1 MYVHSNCHTHQEFV
15 LGLTEEAR
23 SELPEKIA
31 DNNTEIRMRRGLVIP
46 GVVCA
51 LVSMLAL
58 TPLEGQTETRAAQI
72 ENARRL
78 KARRLHTV
86 EESSLKNALHH
97 VRLQNIFGRFNT
109 GADGFRVRFGGL
121 RPSSGFALG
130 PEYRR
135 TFMNDSAVSRTSVRG
150 SFQRT
155 YLADIELQ
163 MPHLAADRIFLDL
176 YTVRSDYP
184 RLDYYGPGP
193 ESKKSDRTVYRLEN
207 TALEG
212 RIGIKPAE
220 HLKIG
225 LNGAYLLYNVGPGS
239 TNDFLSTDQVF
250 AAVPGVTHQTDF
262 LRAGAFVQFDY
273 RDSPQVPHKGGNYVV
288 QYSTYLDRALKQYTF
303 ERVDVDLQQY
313 ISYSNERR
321 VIALRARSVFTNP
334 HRLQDIPF
342 YVQPT
347 LGGSNDLRG
356 FPAFRFFDN
365 NSTLL
370 SGEYRFLLLTGVQ
383 MALFTDAGKV
393 FHQWQQ
399 FNLSKLE
406 KDYGFGFR
414 SSTPGF
420 ASIRM
425 DFAFSGE
432 GLHVWLAFDNAF

>member
-1 MYVHSNCHTHQEFV
+1 
-15 LGLTEEAR
+15 
-23 SELPEKIA
+23 
-31 DNNTEIRMRRGLVIP
+31 
-46 GVVCA
+46 
-51 LVSMLAL
+51 
-58 TPLEGQTETRAAQI
+58 
-72 ENARRL
+72 
-78 KARRLHTV
+78 
-86 EESSLKNALHH
+86 
-97 VRLQNIFGRFNT
+97 
-109 GADGFRVRFGGL
+109 
-121 RPSSGFALG
+121 
-130 PEYRR
+130 
-135 TFMNDSAVSRTSVRG
+135 MNDSAVFRTSVRG

-313 ISYSNERR
+313 ISYW
-321 VIALRARSVFTNP
+321 V
-334 HRLQDIPF
+334 RLF
-342 YVQPT
+342 CV
-347 LGGSNDLRG
+347 
-356 FPAFRFFDN
+356 
-365 NSTLL
+365 
-370 SGEYRFLLLTGVQ
+370 
-383 MALFTDAGKV
+383 
-393 FHQWQQ
+393 
-399 FNLSKLE
+399 
-406 KDYGFGFR
+406 
-414 SSTPGF
+414 
-420 ASIRM
+420 
-425 DFAFSGE
+425 
-432 GLHVWLAFDNAF
+432 